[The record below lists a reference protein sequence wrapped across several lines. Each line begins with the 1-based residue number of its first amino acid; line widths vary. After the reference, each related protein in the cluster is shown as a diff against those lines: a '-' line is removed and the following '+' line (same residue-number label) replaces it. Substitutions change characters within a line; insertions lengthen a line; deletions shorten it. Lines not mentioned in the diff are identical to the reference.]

1 MKGIIINENNIL
13 LPPGTAVYVGDQPA
27 SEMDISVVVYDQ
39 SSAEKKDIA
48 TIDELQGFKSD
59 LKTWVNITG
68 LKDIESIKKL
78 ATNFSIH
85 PLTVEDILNTKQQ
98 PKVEK
103 FDNYLFISL
112 KSIQH
117 EKTYHQPQSRK
128 KTAASLQKERKF
140 KKMESIE
147 EYKINQISIIIMKGL
162 LISFQEAAGH
172 PFDNI
177 RMRILE
183 NIGRVRRMGTG
194 YLGYVL
200 IDAVVDEYYLA
211 LAHLE
216 DEIERYEDRAI
227 KTSDDTFIME
237 IQGTKKD
244 LLHIKRAMLPLRE
257 NIMAISHDTVPAIN
271 ENIKPFLQDLRENL
285 NNAIESV
292 ENYRDWLSNIM
303 DVNLSF
309 LSYQLNK
316 VMKILAMVS
325 STFIPLT
332 FIAGV
337 YGMNFHNMPELDKS
351 WGYPVVLGCM
361 GLIAVLMVIFFK
373 KRRWF

>member
-1 MKGIIINENNIL
+1 MKSIIINENNIL
-13 LPPGTAVYVGDQPA
+13 LPPGTAVYVGDKPA

-39 SSAEKKDIA
+39 SSAEKKDIS
-48 TIDELQGFKSD
+48 TIDELPGYKSEF
-59 LKTWVNITG
+59 KTWINITG

-78 ATNFSIH
+78 ANKFSIH

-103 FDNYLFISL
+103 FDNYLFLSF

-117 EKTYHQPQSRK
+117 EKTYHQTQGRK
-128 KTAASLQKERKF
+128 KTAARLQKERKI
-140 KKMESIE
+140 KKMERIE
-147 EYKINQISIIIMKGL
+147 EYKINQISIIIMNGV
-162 LISFQEAAGH
+162 LISFQEVAGD
-172 PFDNI
+172 PFNNI
-177 RMRILE
+177 RKRILE
-183 NIGRVRRMGTG
+183 NIGRVRRMGAG
-194 YLGYVL
+194 YLGYAL

-216 DEIERYEDRAI
+216 DDIESYEDRAI

-244 LLHIKRAMLPLRE
+244 LLHIKRAMVPLRE

-337 YGMNFHNMPELDKS
+337 YGMNFHNMPELEKS